1 MFALN
6 HLMSAGNS
14 ISMAENKISTNEMPI
29 DEYSLKVLMSFKIVH
44 GSLYFISPWRGPI
57 FG

>member
-1 MFALN
+1 
-6 HLMSAGNS
+6 
-14 ISMAENKISTNEMPI
+14 MPI

-57 FG
+57 FGLEHVVQINY

>member
-1 MFALN
+1 
-6 HLMSAGNS
+6 MSAGNS

-44 GSLYFISPWRGPI
+44 GSLYFISP
-57 FG
+57 